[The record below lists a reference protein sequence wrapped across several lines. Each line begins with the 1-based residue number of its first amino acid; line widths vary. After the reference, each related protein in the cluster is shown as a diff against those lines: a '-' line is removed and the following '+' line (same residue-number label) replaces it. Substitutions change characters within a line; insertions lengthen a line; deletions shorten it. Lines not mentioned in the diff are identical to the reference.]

1 MLPAQRLLILSQ
13 AARAATFLSAS
24 LRVERIGVDRVPEEL
39 GIRSEGRS
47 LRQECCKSTP
57 GFEANYRLTLRR
69 DRQPSSLTRGKR
81 AGLAVAAQ
89 LSSLP
94 FSVAGTEWVGQS
106 NEQAGETPGR
116 QSPPPRTRQLVPAP
130 SIYPLLLHALHDP
143 LWPSSSPHS
152 PRGTY
157 HKSCI
162 I

>member
-1 MLPAQRLLILSQ
+1 MKQPADEHSLEDPRFYSYSWRPWRSRG
-13 AARAATFLSAS
+13 RALH
-24 LRVERIGVDRVPEEL
+24 GVWWSCFVRTD
-39 GIRSEGRS
+39 
-47 LRQECCKSTP
+47 TP
-57 GFEANYRLTLRR
+57 LALRR